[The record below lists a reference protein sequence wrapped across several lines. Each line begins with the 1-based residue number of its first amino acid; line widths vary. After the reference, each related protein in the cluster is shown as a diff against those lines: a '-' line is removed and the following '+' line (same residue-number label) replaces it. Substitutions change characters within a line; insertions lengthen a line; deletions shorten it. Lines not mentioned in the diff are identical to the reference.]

1 MSRYDRRSVLKL
13 IGLGAVAAGTGVAAK
28 AAVAETQSR
37 GPGFAFDP
45 MTPPDA
51 TTPEATPAQTQPVT
65 EALRGSDGSPW
76 WLISP
81 YGVNSK
87 VALSEIR
94 HLQLSPSGAVFA
106 FLIASDGNP
115 YRIDICRH
123 DDAVTAPAPIARTS
137 SYDLFVANEGD
148 GQAAT
153 DREQGLA
160 VLALA
165 DAIRGVEASAARQLP
180 LLTMRERWT
189 RFSKVQ
195 LGPSLA

>member
-1 MSRYDRRSVLKL
+1 MTQSSNLDLGLASVPTAAPT
-13 IGLGAVAAGTGVAAK
+13 AVAAQAPE
-28 AAVAETQSR
+28 AVAVDES
-37 GPGFAFDP
+37 
-45 MTPPDA
+45 
-51 TTPEATPAQTQPVT
+51 
-65 EALRGSDGSPW
+65 SPW
-76 WLISP
+76 WLIAP

-94 HLQLSPSGAVFA
+94 HLQHSQSGAVFA
-106 FLIASDGNP
+106 FLVASNGKP

-123 DDAVTAPAPIARTS
+123 DASIDAPAPIARTAG
-137 SYDLFVANEGD
+137 YDLFIANEGE
-148 GQAAT
+148 GQAPT

-165 DAIRGVEASAARQLP
+165 DAIRSAELGGKRLS

-189 RFSKVQ
+189 RFSKVE